1 MPRALA
7 PLLLVLLA
15 TGVLRSSPALAGT
28 TPARVCRAPDVVG
41 RSEAMARAL
50 LRAGHCH
57 ARVRHLGDMG
67 RGPVRVVQQSEAH
80 LEVARR
86 SGSCRFSAPYWKTAA
101 NNGFAVV
108 AHTGKDV
115 DELWVCIRATGERRW
130 LGKSDDVYPDWEGFD
145 GFALAGPWLVYAEE
159 SVARYG
165 SGSRIKL
172 LDVRGRRMRT
182 ISTGDAIL
190 PEQIVVN
197 TAGDTAWSGI
207 GGPDY
212 MEMVPS
218 TVQVR
223 PLDEATRVLV
233 SRPATLAYVAVIKD
247 LTIDATTV
255 RWAEDGVAAAAL
267 IEAGR

>member
-15 TGVLRSSPALAGT
+15 TAVPGASPALAGA
-28 TPARVCRAPDVVG
+28 TPTRVCRAPDVVG
-41 RSEAMARAL
+41 RSEGAARAL

-67 RGPVRVVQQSEAH
+67 RGPVRVVRQSGTRV
-80 LEVARR
+80 EVARR

-101 NNGFAVV
+101 HNAFAVV
-108 AHTGKDV
+108 AHTGKDA

-130 LGKSDDVYPDWEGFD
+130 LGHSDDVYPDWEGFD
-145 GFALAGPWLVYAEE
+145 EFALAGPWLVYAEE

-165 SGSRIKL
+165 SGSQIKL

-182 ISTGDAIL
+182 IGTGGAVL
-190 PEQIVVN
+190 PEIVVN
-197 TAGDTAWSGI
+197 AAGDTAWSGN

-212 MEMVPS
+212 MDMLPS

-223 PLDEATRVLV
+223 PLDGPTRVLF
-233 SRPATLAYVAVIKD
+233 SRPSTLSNIAVITG
-247 LTIDATTV
+247 LSIDATTV
-255 RWAEDGVAAAAL
+255 RWAVDGVAAAAG

>member
-101 NNGFAVV
+101 HNGFAVV

-130 LGKSDDVYPDWEGFD
+130 LPRTTCTRTGGFD

-165 SGSRIKL
+165 SG
-172 LDVRGRRMRT
+172 RGSSCSMCGAPDAHHP
-182 ISTGDAIL
+182 TGDAIL

-197 TAGDTAWSGI
+197 TAGDTAWSGT
-207 GGPDY
+207 GARTTWRWCRRP
-212 MEMVPS
+212 
-218 TVQVR
+218 QVR
-223 PLDEATRVLV
+223 PLDEGPGPR
-233 SRPATLAYVAVIKD
+233 LAA
-247 LTIDATTV
+247 
-255 RWAEDGVAAAAL
+255 
-267 IEAGR
+267 